1 MDQIFQLAGA
11 LVILAAFVAMQLGRM
26 SPNTRIYL
34 WLNLVGSLVL
44 AVAALIGEDWGFL
57 VVETVW
63 AVFSAWGLLRPSSQ
77 GDAPAHI

>member
-11 LVILAAFVAMQLGRM
+11 VVILAAFVAMQLGRM
-26 SPNTRIYL
+26 SPDMRLYL

-44 AVAALIGEDWGFL
+44 AVAALIGKDWGFL

-63 AVFSAWGLLRPSSQ
+63 AAFSAWGLMKGSDPLSVV
-77 GDAPAHI
+77 D

>member
-1 MDQIFQLAGA
+1 M
-11 LVILAAFVAMQLGRM
+11 VILAAFVAMQLGRM
-26 SPNTRIYL
+26 TPNMRSYL

-63 AVFSAWGLLRPSSQ
+63 AVFSAWGLIRPSAE